1 MVMFALE
8 GVESRRQEDA
18 PSLKSFRLGQASKG
32 HKVLTTVKGY
42 SYKME
47 QQQKYLFCK
56 PANKLHRNK
65 RVDIIL

>member
-47 QQQKYLFCK
+47 QQQSIYFVNQLTSYTVI
-56 PANKLHRNK
+56 RGW
-65 RVDIIL
+65 I